1 MFLNW
6 NIIVII
12 LSNSNEFLSIQNI
25 EYESLGKFKDFLL
38 SDGFRITEVLSP
50 KEKIP
55 ANIKNF
61 DAIFILGG
69 PMSANDEYEYLEKEQ
84 QLVVDAINSKIP
96 VLGICLGSQ
105 IIANSCGGKVY
116 KGLKKEIGWGP
127 VDITEAGKGSLF
139 KGVDNRKIEVFHWH
153 GDTFYL
159 PNDAKIL
166 SYSDVYTQA
175 FEYKTAFGIQFHL
188 EVTKSMILEWIQ
200 EYQQE
205 ILDEKINKQDLLF
218 NIDCKVKELNKYSKI
233 VYDNFKL
240 LLK

>member
-6 NIIVII
+6 NIISII
-12 LSNSNEFLSIQNI
+12 LSNSNEVLSLINI
-25 EYESLGKFKDFLL
+25 ECESLGKFKDFLL
-38 SDGFRITEVLSP
+38 LDGFKITEVLSP
-50 KEKIP
+50 KQKIP
-55 ANIKNF
+55 SNIKNF

-69 PMSANDEYEYLEKEQ
+69 PMSVNDTYEYLKKEQ
-84 QLVVDAINSKIP
+84 QLVADAINSKIP

-105 IIANSCGGKVY
+105 IIATSCGGKVY
-116 KGLKKEIGWGP
+116 KGLKKEIGWKP
-127 VDITEAGKGSLF
+127 VGITDAGKNTLF
-139 KGVDNRKIEVFHWH
+139 RGIDNIKIDVFHWH

-159 PNDAKIL
+159 PNDAKTL
-166 SYSDVYTQA
+166 SYSDFYIQA

-188 EVTKSMILEWIQ
+188 EVTKQMILEWIK

-205 ILDEKINKQDLLF
+205 ILDEEIDKQDLLF
-218 NIDCKVKELNKYSKI
+218 NIDNRIKELNKYSKI